1 MQKLLI
7 ECNGCNLFLGCIVGT
22 KERLCDTC
30 TSWNTCWLDTNTEN
44 LETTSRLCK
53 KCFMKWYGTIKHRM
67 SKEAIQRIDEHVRR
81 HYAQEE
87 KEERL

>member
-1 MQKLLI
+1 
-7 ECNGCNLFLGCIVGT
+7 
-22 KERLCDTC
+22 
-30 TSWNTCWLDTNTEN
+30 
-44 LETTSRLCK
+44 
-53 KCFMKWYGTIKHRM
+53 MKWYGTIKHRM